1 MDMLRRGKNAEG
13 SKKQLAALDKTGKF
27 HYNIQAI
34 GVWRSL
40 VSRLVRVQEAAG
52 SNPATPTIFPVTTF
66 VVAVFFHLS
75 QLLLKA
81 GGISMLK
88 RIKNFVERETVLC
101 IAAGCAILTM
111 FVIPPDKEY
120 LHYIDF
126 RVLCLL
132 LCLMAVVAGLKK
144 IDLFH
149 WLTYQLLHRLH
160 SGRALSVT
168 LVLLPFFSSM
178 FVTNDVALIIFIP
191 FTLML
196 LDQLG
201 CKHRII
207 PVTVFQTIAANL
219 GSMATPVGNPQNLY
233 LYAFYNMGVA
243 DFFSVTL
250 PLTAV
255 SLIALSIA
263 SIPLLPRQLPEQA
276 TERASIS
283 STKQLLIY
291 LGLFVLCLLTVF
303 RIVPYLLTT
312 AITVMVLL
320 LVDRKLLK
328 EIDYMLLLTFVC
340 FFTVSENLGR
350 VDAIRI
356 FLQQLL
362 QRSTLL
368 TAVAT
373 SQVISNVPAAVVLSG
388 FTDQWRQ
395 MLAGVNIGGLG
406 TPIASLASL
415 ITIKFYMRWPNA
427 NIMKFLGYFT
437 AANVIALAVLLLF
450 AQIM

>member
-1 MDMLRRGKNAEG
+1 LIFDHGR
-13 SKKQLAALDKTGKF
+13 F
-27 HYNIQAI
+27 
-34 GVWRSL
+34 
-40 VSRLVRVQEAAG
+40 RVQEASG
-52 SNPATPTIFPVTTF
+52 SNPDTPTRFPVITI
-66 VVAVFFHLS
+66 VI
-75 QLLLKA
+75 A
-81 GGISMLK
+81 GFSSSFEMRDIVM
-88 RIKNFVERETVLC
+88 IKKVKEFLAKETVLC
-101 IAAGCAILTM
+101 VAAGCALLTM
-111 FVIPPDKEY
+111 FFVPPDREY

-132 LCLMAVVAGLKK
+132 LCLMAVVAGFKAVGT
-144 IDLFH
+144 FH
-149 WLTYQLLHRLH
+149 YLTYQLLHRIN
-160 SGRALSVT
+160 SGRVLGVT

-196 LDQLG
+196 LEQLG
-201 CKHRII
+201 CRRSII

-233 LYAFYNMGVA
+233 LYAFYNMGIGE
-243 DFFSVTL
+243 FFSVTL

-255 SLIALSIA
+255 SFIALTVA
-263 SIPLLPRQLPEQA
+263 SVPLLPRKLPDQSLESA
-276 TERASIS
+276 AIT

-291 LGLFVLCLLTVF
+291 LSLFLLCLLTVF
-303 RIVPYLLTT
+303 RVVPYPVTT
-312 AITVMVLL
+312 AVTVAVLFA
-320 LVDRKLLK
+320 VDRKLLR

-350 VDAIRI
+350 IDVIRR

-362 QRSTLL
+362 QSSTLL

-388 FTDQWRQ
+388 FTDQWAQ

-415 ITIKFYMRWPNA
+415 ITIKFYMRRPNS
-427 NIMKFLGYFT
+427 NIARFLGYFT
-437 AANVIALAVLLLF
+437 VANVIGLAALILLQLLL
-450 AQIM
+450 Q

>member
-1 MDMLRRGKNAEG
+1 MI
-13 SKKQLAALDKTGKF
+13 KK
-27 HYNIQAI
+27 
-34 GVWRSL
+34 
-40 VSRLVRVQEAAG
+40 
-52 SNPATPTIFPVTTF
+52 
-66 VVAVFFHLS
+66 
-75 QLLLKA
+75 
-81 GGISMLK
+81 
-88 RIKNFVERETVLC
+88 IKEFIEKETVFC
-101 IAAGCAILTM
+101 VAAGCAIVTM
-111 FVIPPDKEY
+111 FLVPPDQEY

-132 LCLMAVVAGLKK
+132 LCLMAVVAGLKA
-144 IDLFH
+144 IGTFH
-149 WLTYQLLHRLH
+149 WLTYQLLHRIH
-160 SGRALSVT
+160 SGRILSLT
-168 LVLLPFFSSM
+168 LVLLPFFCSM

-196 LDQLG
+196 LDQLDFR
-201 CKHRII
+201 HSII

-233 LYAFYNMGVA
+233 LYAFYNIGIG

-255 SLIALSIA
+255 SLIALSVA
-263 SIPLLPRQLPEQA
+263 SIPLLPKKLPKQKL
-276 TERASIS
+276 ERAYIS
-283 STKQLLIY
+283 SIKNLFIY
-291 LGLFVLCLLTVF
+291 LTLFALCLLTVF
-303 RIVPYLLTT
+303 RIIPYPLTT
-312 AITVMVLL
+312 AITIILL
-320 LVDRKLLK
+320 ILIDRKLLK

-350 VDAIRI
+350 IDSVRS

-362 QRSTLL
+362 QWNTLL
-368 TAVAT
+368 TAVGT

-415 ITIKFYMRWPNA
+415 ITMKFYMGWPCA
-427 NIMKFLGYFT
+427 KIAKFLGYFT
-437 AANVIALAVLLLF
+437 AANLVGLAILLLF
-450 AQIM
+450 SQMF